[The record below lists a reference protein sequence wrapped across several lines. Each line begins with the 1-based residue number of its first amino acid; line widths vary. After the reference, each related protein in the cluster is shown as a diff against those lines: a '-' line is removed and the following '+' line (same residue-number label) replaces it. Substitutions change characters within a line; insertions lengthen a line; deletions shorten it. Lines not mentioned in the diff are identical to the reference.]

1 MLNHAV
7 TGADKKADGTLS
19 IKMKD
24 VKKDA
29 EKTLDCDTLLVCI
42 GRRPYLENLGLDTV
56 RQTT

>member
-24 VKKDA
+24 VKKDY
-29 EKTLDCDTLLVCI
+29 KDKGD
-42 GRRPYLENLGLDTV
+42 LGLVAMQVSRFFTSA
-56 RQTT
+56 